1 MAISTFRR
9 YERKFL
15 VPEKKLNT
23 VLSGISEYMVPDK
36 YCKDGRYYTI
46 CNIYFDNEC
55 NDVIRHS
62 TSKPYFKEKLRLR
75 SYDTPESDDVT
86 VYLELK
92 KKMNKLVTKRRASLS
107 LAQANDYIYNGIRPS
122 TDKYINSQVLDEI
135 DYFIAT
141 TAAVPKV
148 YIAYDRRAFFHKD
161 DKSIRL
167 TVDFNIITRRYD
179 LDLKKGIYGDRL
191 LPDGVYL
198 MEIKVSD
205 NLPYELTRL
214 LSENSVYPTSFSKYG
229 KEFARYIQN
238 TDKDVLI

>member
-15 VPEKKLNT
+15 VPEEKLNT
-23 VLSGISEYMVPDK
+23 VLTGISEYMVPDK
-36 YCKDGRYYTI
+36 YCIDGKYYTI
-46 CNIYFDNEC
+46 CNIYFDNDG

-62 TSKPYFKEKLRLR
+62 TSKPFFKEKLRLR
-75 SYDTPESDDVT
+75 SYDTPEDDGAT
-86 VYLELK
+86 VYLEIK

-107 LAQANDYIYNGIRPS
+107 LAEADNYIYNGIRPE
-122 TDKYINSQVLDEI
+122 TNKYINSQVLDEI
-135 DYFIAT
+135 DYFINT
-141 TAAVPKV
+141 THVSPKV

-167 TVDFNIITRRYD
+167 TVDFNIITRRHD
-179 LDLKKGIYGDRL
+179 LDLRKGIYGDRL
-191 LPDGVYL
+191 LPQGLYL

-205 NLPYELTRL
+205 NLPFELARL

-238 TDKDVLI
+238 YR